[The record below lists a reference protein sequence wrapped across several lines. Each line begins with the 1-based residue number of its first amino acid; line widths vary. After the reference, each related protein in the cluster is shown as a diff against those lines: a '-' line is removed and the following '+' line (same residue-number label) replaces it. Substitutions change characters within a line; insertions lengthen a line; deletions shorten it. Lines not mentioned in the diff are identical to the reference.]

1 MPCSDQMIESK
12 RKRKAGALASE
23 KVCGVESFF
32 KRVKAVKGEAAE
44 KKQRPH
50 GTKVTAIS
58 FAPKLTSVF
67 LTYSP
72 LEYNRTPP
80 ELDIFSCDSCSCTIL
95 GERHHCGVCD
105 YDLCVCSIILPF
117 QARSIFA
124 RAHQAPSSKTT
135 SPYQG
140 RCGLSLGATH
150 QHSLVLISADEE
162 S

>member
-50 GTKVTAIS
+50 GTKVTAVS

-105 YDLCVCSIILPF
+105 YDLCVLTRNYDS
-117 QARSIFA
+117 
-124 RAHQAPSSKTT
+124 
-135 SPYQG
+135 
-140 RCGLSLGATH
+140 
-150 QHSLVLISADEE
+150 SLVHVVVMCRAAVYWVETYNFDQ
-162 S
+162 